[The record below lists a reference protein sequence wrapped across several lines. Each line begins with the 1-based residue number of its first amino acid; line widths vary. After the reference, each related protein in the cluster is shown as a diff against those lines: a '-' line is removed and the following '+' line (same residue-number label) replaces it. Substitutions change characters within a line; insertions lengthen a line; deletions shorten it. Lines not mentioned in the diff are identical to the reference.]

1 MNSSTASAPLRQVRI
16 DDLAVE
22 LAPQAALLTRLVVRQ
37 LEAALSRSE
46 ASLLKTL
53 TGGPRRITELAELE
67 GLAQPTM
74 TLLVKRLE
82 KQGLVARERQPED
95 GRVVIIRITP
105 DGAAALATFLA
116 QVSATMRAYLSEMSD
131 EQIEALTVAAGALD
145 NLIALLQ
152 ERGR

>member
-1 MNSSTASAPLRQVRI
+1 MNASSRSLPARDQEIEALSA
-16 DDLAVE
+16 E
-22 LAPQAALLTRLVVRQ
+22 LVPQAALLTRLVVRQ
-37 LEAALSRSE
+37 LDASLSRSE

-53 TGGPRRITELAELE
+53 SGGPRRITELAELE

-82 KQGLVARERQPED
+82 QQGLVAREREAED
-95 GRVVIIRITP
+95 GRVVIVRVTSV
-105 DGAAALATFLA
+105 GVGALAAFRAKMST
-116 QVSATMRAYLSEMSD
+116 TMRAYLSQMSE
-131 EQIEALTVAAGALD
+131 EQIGALTAGARALD